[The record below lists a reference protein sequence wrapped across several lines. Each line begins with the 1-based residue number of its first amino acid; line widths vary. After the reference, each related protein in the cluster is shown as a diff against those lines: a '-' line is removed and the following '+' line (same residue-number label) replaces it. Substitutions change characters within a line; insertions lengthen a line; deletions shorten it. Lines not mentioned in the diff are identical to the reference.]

1 MKIISQLTKINHAC
15 VLHPQHA
22 HKQSPPL
29 VPPACLTYVPPAAQ
43 DGERERRETKVVHCC
58 ERIRNKE
65 AWKLLLP
72 ASRVA
77 MKIFVGGQE
86 ISELNFCFCGEK

>member
-1 MKIISQLTKINHAC
+1 MHVSCIL
-15 VLHPQHA
+15 QHA
-22 HKQSPPL
+22 HKQSRSSCTPHI
-29 VPPACLTYVPPAAQ
+29 CSSPAAQ
-43 DGERERRETKVVHCC
+43 DGERERRETKGVHSC